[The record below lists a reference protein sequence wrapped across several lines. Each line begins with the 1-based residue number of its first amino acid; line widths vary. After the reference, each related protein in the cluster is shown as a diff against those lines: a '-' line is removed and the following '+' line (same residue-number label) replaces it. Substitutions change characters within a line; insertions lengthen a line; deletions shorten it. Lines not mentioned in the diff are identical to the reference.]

1 MQSNQPLQ
9 RGHMTHNKSHHT
21 RSWKAAAAAVMAL
34 TMGLGATVAQAQPD
48 HRRGPP
54 GHSQG
59 HGPDRHDRNDR
70 FDRNDRHDRFDRNDR
85 RGPPSHAQGRHG
97 AGPNHNWVRG
107 SRVPPQYRSRHY
119 VVNDW
124 RGHRLSAPPRGY
136 QWVQN
141 GGDYLLIAIA
151 TGVIAQII
159 LN

>member
-1 MQSNQPLQ
+1 
-9 RGHMTHNKSHHT
+9 MTRWNTS
-21 RSWKAAAAAVMAL
+21 AVAAAVAL
-34 TMGLGATVAQAQPD
+34 TLGLSATLAQAQPD

-59 HGPDRHDRNDR
+59 HGPDRHDRY
-70 FDRNDRHDRFDRNDR
+70 DRHDRHDRHDR
-85 RGPPSHAQGRHG
+85 DMRRPGPPPPHFHGGRHG

-107 SRVPPQYRSRHY
+107 SRVPPQYRTRHY

-136 QWVQN
+136 NWVQN
-141 GGDYLLIAIA
+141 GGDYLLVAIA

-159 LN
+159 LSN